1 MANCFIVMPITTPE
15 TLAPSYGNDREHFLH
30 VLEHLFV
37 LDKVSQRFVKIA
49 QRLSAG

>member
-15 TLAPSYGNDREHFLH
+15 TLVPSYGNDREHFLH

-37 LDKVSQRFVKIA
+37 PQSQRLVKIA
-49 QRLSAG
+49 QSLSSG

>member
-15 TLAPSYGNDREHFLH
+15 ALVSVYGSDREHFHH

-37 LDKVSQRFVKIA
+37 PAVDAGQE
-49 QRLSAG
+49 SARVL